1 MPSNP
6 NETAEGGVPKVD
18 DFSEI
23 ISERLSDHRQWS
35 GFLLRRL
42 AAAWF

>member
-1 MPSNP
+1 MEWLSAMPP
-6 NETAEGGVPKVD
+6 KADVPKVD

-23 ISERLSDHRQWS
+23 ISERLSDQHQWS